1 MTEVMEDKV
10 KKERMTYKDH
20 VKYIEKVRPVLMME
34 QEILK
39 SDERKK
45 ALFTFRQM
53 KKKGLLTV
61 VPTPENN
68 WSVAPSFDYSLDILK
83 YDGYDFEQ
91 LKEDLLKDDDEED
104 EDDLDEEREDGET
117 EEEPDPEFERKIA
130 ERQAQAEKEEMS
142 DEEIIE
148 LLDNKKKEKLS
159 KKRIQSIETYKKYK
173 EWLDKVRPELMRARR
188 IKEGER
194 YLLTAQVF
202 SVMKRKGK
210 IKEPPSNK
218 NNWSIEFTDS
228 FLASEQLKEEY
239 REQKE
244 NLASNII
251 AHKEIPKAKPKPKSI
266 ARSNNAKRKQE
277 FIELAMS
284 AGMTAEEAEEYWKR
298 EK

>member
-1 MTEVMEDKV
+1 
-10 KKERMTYKDH
+10 
-20 VKYIEKVRPVLMME
+20 
-34 QEILK
+34 
-39 SDERKK
+39 
-45 ALFTFRQM
+45 
-53 KKKGLLTV
+53 
-61 VPTPENN
+61 
-68 WSVAPSFDYSLDILK
+68 
-83 YDGYDFEQ
+83 
-91 LKEDLLKDDDEED
+91 
-104 EDDLDEEREDGET
+104 
-117 EEEPDPEFERKIA
+117 
-130 ERQAQAEKEEMS
+130 
-142 DEEIIE
+142 
-148 LLDNKKKEKLS
+148 
-159 KKRIQSIETYKKYK
+159 
-173 EWLDKVRPELMRARR
+173 MRARR